1 VETKICIK
9 CQEVKPIEEFSFSN
23 KIKKLRIN
31 ECRECKKKYLK
42 QYHEKNDETLKQK
55 KKLYREKNSEQF
67 KYRKKKYYLENKE
80 KIREYKREWE
90 RKRRNDGSLFK
101 FKQLIRHRI
110 NVFFKTRKITK
121 KNKTFDIIG
130 CSPEFLKEYI
140 EKQFKEGMTW
150 DNYGIY
156 GWHIDHIIPLSS
168 AKDEDEMYKLCHY
181 TNLQPLWT
189 QENLSKGDRI
199 L

>member
-1 VETKICIK
+1 METKICGR
-9 CQEVKPIEEFSFSN
+9 C
-23 KIKKLRIN
+23 KLEKNISCFGKDKSTKTGLTSLCS
-31 ECRECKKKYLK
+31 ECRKLHTKTYLEKY
-42 QYHEKNDETLKQK
+42 
-55 KKLYREKNSEQF
+55 SEQL

-101 FKQLIRHRI
+101 IKQLIRHRI
-110 NVFFKTRKITK
+110 NVFFKTRKTNK
-121 KNKTFDIIG
+121 NNKTFDIIG

-168 AKDEDEMYKLCHY
+168 AKDEEETYKLCHY
-181 TNLQPLWT
+181 TNLQPLWA